1 MCRDL
6 FVQTILFIPSYL
18 LLLLIDGVTF
28 SWKFLVLL
36 ILFAVLTN
44 IAARNK
50 RRRFVLTVIS
60 VDVSKYQENLDEE
73 EENVPED

>member
-1 MCRDL
+1 M
-6 FVQTILFIPSYL
+6 
-18 LLLLIDGVTF
+18 IDGVTF

-36 ILFAVLTN
+36 ILFVVLTN

-60 VDVSKYQENLDEE
+60 VDVSKYQKNLDEE